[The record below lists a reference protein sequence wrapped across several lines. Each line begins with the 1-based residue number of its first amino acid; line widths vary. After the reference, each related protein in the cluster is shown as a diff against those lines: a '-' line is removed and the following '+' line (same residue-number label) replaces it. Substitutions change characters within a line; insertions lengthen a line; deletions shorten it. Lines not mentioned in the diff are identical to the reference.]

1 MEGVKTVAPEG
12 SRVTFSLPGS
22 LQYNCHKF
30 FMGSPNDKPFV
41 VGESRL
47 DYISIHVYHGW

>member
-1 MEGVKTVAPEG
+1 MKTIVPEG

-22 LQYNCHKF
+22 LQYNGHNF

-41 VGESRL
+41 GGESRL
-47 DYISIHVYHGW
+47 DYLSNHVHNGR